1 MPADATHV
9 AYFALG
15 DCALISAE
23 GASFDVIV
31 FMKVYK
37 QLFPSRSL
45 AVFAFG
51 LVSLGVFA
59 ALALDSLG
67 KNARP
72 SGIFSVFDPEN
83 RDWIFMSL
91 MMGLILLCHSGWDL
105 IVLFRGPHRILIDEA
120 TFALNGKRHA
130 FNDVR
135 GFVYKGSAW
144 ASDLHILMRSGKNL
158 KIRKALFE
166 KFDDIR
172 AELIFHTEDRL
183 TNEAR
188 MKLVSGKS
196 VSFGKG
202 ATLSPANLVIK
213 RKSISFEE
221 IKKARIFVVN
231 ESEKLIVELLNGE
244 RVKIEACLVENV
256 NVLLRL
262 VAHMSPNM
270 RVGL

>member
-1 MPADATHV
+1 
-9 AYFALG
+9 
-15 DCALISAE
+15 
-23 GASFDVIV
+23 
-31 FMKVYK
+31 
-37 QLFPSRSL
+37 
-45 AVFAFG
+45 
-51 LVSLGVFA
+51 
-59 ALALDSLG
+59 
-67 KNARP
+67 
-72 SGIFSVFDPEN
+72 
-83 RDWIFMSL
+83 MSL
-91 MMGLILLCHSGWDL
+91 VMGLILLFHSGRDL
-105 IVLFRGPHRILIDEA
+105 IILFCGPHHIYIDEA
-120 TFALNGKRHA
+120 AFTLNGKRHA

-144 ASDLHILMRSGKNL
+144 TSDLHILMHSGKNL
-158 KIRKALFE
+158 KIHKALFE
-166 KFDDIR
+166 KFDDLR

-188 MKLVSGKS
+188 TKLVSGKS

-202 ATLSPANLVIK
+202 ATLSPADLVIK

-262 VAHMSPNM
+262 IADVSPNM
-270 RVGL
+270 KVGL